1 MYLNAQLDVDVVAL
15 EAEDEVTCLVSLI
28 APVLEAIA
36 DRPGETLIAVVDRSG
51 SMSGGPIEAVRT
63 ALHQLVDRLK
73 PQDRFGIVIFDDQ
86 AVVQVPTRAMADH
99 DTATVHAL
107 IKGIQPH
114 GTTDLSA
121 GYLLGLSE
129 ARRHATAT
137 GASVLL
143 LSDGHANRGVTDPTQ
158 LGSVAAQARAEG
170 ITTTTIGIGQGYDEV
185 LLAEVATQGSGSHR
199 FAFTD
204 DDAIAVVSEEAGDL
218 LSKSILN
225 AVARIRPSDPAM
237 VDRIG
242 TLHDVPRWVE
252 VDADGVKHLV
262 VPLGDLYAG
271 EERQLLLHFPVPAL
285 AALGLH
291 ELAQV
296 SIEYVAMPDLLQ
308 QVVAWPVMVNV
319 VPGDEAAGR
328 VPNPTVTS
336 ARLLAETT
344 KVKRDASQALYEG
357 EIDKAVGLMQS
368 QSQSVSDFLAGIDDS
383 SPETAPIRERLIEE
397 VEQLQRLA
405 TGAQERDRMLAM
417 KSMAEDIN
425 LTSRG
430 RDDKERRTRSRSK
443 RDF

>member
-1 MYLNAQLDVDVVAL
+1 MDFTAQLDVDVVAL
-15 EAEDEVTCLVSLI
+15 EAEDEVTCLVSLT
-28 APVLEAIA
+28 APVPDGLA

-51 SMSGGPIEAVRT
+51 SMSGGPIAAVRT

-73 PQDRFGIVIFDDQ
+73 PQDRFGVVVFDSE
-86 AVVQVPTRAMADH
+86 ALVQVPTHAMADH
-99 DTATVHAL
+99 DTTSVHAL
-107 IKGIQPH
+107 IEGITPRGQ
-114 GTTDLSA
+114 TDLSG

-129 ARRHATAT
+129 ARRHATET
-137 GASVLL
+137 GASVIL
-143 LSDGHANRGVTDPTQ
+143 LSDGHANEGITDPAQ
-158 LGSVAAQARAEG
+158 LGSVAAKARADG
-170 ITTTTIGIGQGYDEV
+170 ITTTTIGMGQGYDET

-242 TLHDVPRWVE
+242 TLHDVPRWIE
-252 VDADGVKHLV
+252 TDADGVKHLV

-291 ELAQV
+291 QLAQIA
-296 SIEYVAMPDLLQ
+296 IEYVAMPDLLQ
-308 QVVAWPVMVNV
+308 QVVTWPVMVNV

-344 KVKRDASQALYEG
+344 KVKREASEALYAG
-357 EIDKAVGLMQS
+357 DTDKAVGLMQA
-368 QSQSVSDFLAGIDDS
+368 QSQSVADFLGQIDPTV
-383 SPETAPIRERLIEE
+383 PENAPIRERLTEE
-397 VEQLQRLA
+397 AEQLDRLA
-405 TGAQERDRMLAM
+405 KGAQERDRHLAM
-417 KSMAEDIN
+417 KSMTEDIN

-430 RDDKERRTRSRSK
+430 RDDKERRTRSRNK

>member
-1 MYLNAQLDVDVVAL
+1 MEFTAQLDVDVVAL
-15 EAEDEVTCLVSLI
+15 EAEDEVTCLVSLT
-28 APVLEAIA
+28 APVPEEIA
-36 DRPGETLIAVVDRSG
+36 ERPGETLIAVVDRSG
-51 SMSGGPIEAVRT
+51 SMQGGPIEAVRT

-73 PQDRFGIVIFDDQ
+73 PQDRFGVVIFDSE
-86 AVVQVPTRAMADH
+86 ALVQVPTRAMSDH
-99 DTATVHAL
+99 DSATVHAL
-107 IKGIQPH
+107 IEGITSRGQ
-114 GTTDLSA
+114 TDLSG

-129 ARRHATAT
+129 ARRHATET
-137 GASVLL
+137 GASVIL
-143 LSDGHANRGVTDPTQ
+143 LSDGHANEGITDPAQ

-170 ITTTTIGIGQGYDEV
+170 ITTTTIGIGTGYDET
-185 LLAEVATQGSGSHR
+185 LLAELATQGSGSHR
-199 FAFTD
+199 FAYTD

-225 AVARIRPSDPAM
+225 AVARIRPFDPAM

-242 TLHDVPRWVE
+242 TLHDVPRWIE
-252 VDADGVKHLV
+252 ADADGVKHLV

-296 SIEYVAMPDLLQ
+296 SIEYVALPDLVQ

-328 VPNPTVTS
+328 VPDPTVTS

-344 KVKRDASQALYEG
+344 KVKREASEALYAG
-357 EIDKAVGLMQS
+357 DTDKAVGLMQAQAS
-368 QSQSVSDFLAGIDDS
+368 SVSDFLAGIDDS
-383 SPETAPIRERLIEE
+383 GPETAPIRERLTEE
-397 VEQLQRLA
+397 AQQLARLA
-405 TGAQERDRMLAM
+405 KGARERDRYLAM
-417 KSMAEDIN
+417 KSMTEDIN
-425 LTSRG
+425 LQSRG
-430 RDDKERRTRSRSK
+430 RDDKERRTRNRSK

>member
-1 MYLNAQLDVDVVAL
+1 MQFTAQLDVDVVAL
-15 EAEDEVTCLVSLI
+15 EAEDEVTCLVSLT
-28 APVLEAIA
+28 APVPDGLA

-51 SMSGGPIEAVRT
+51 SMSGGPIAAVRT

-73 PQDRFGIVIFDDQ
+73 PQDRFGVVVFDSE
-86 AVVQVPTRAMADH
+86 ALVQVPTHAMADH
-99 DTATVHAL
+99 DTTTVHAL
-107 IKGIQPH
+107 IEGITPRGQ
-114 GTTDLSA
+114 TDLSG

-129 ARRHATAT
+129 ARRHATET
-137 GASVLL
+137 GASVIL
-143 LSDGHANRGVTDPTQ
+143 LSDGHANEGITDPAQ
-158 LGSVAAQARAEG
+158 LGSVAAKARADG
-170 ITTTTIGIGQGYDEV
+170 ITTTTIGMGQGYDET

-242 TLHDVPRWVE
+242 TLHDVPRWIE
-252 VDADGVKHLV
+252 TDADGVKHLV

-291 ELAQV
+291 QLAQIA
-296 SIEYVAMPDLLQ
+296 IEYVAMPDLLQ
-308 QVVAWPVMVNV
+308 QVVTWPVMVNV

-344 KVKRDASQALYEG
+344 KVKREASEALYAG
-357 EIDKAVGLMQS
+357 DTDKAVGLMQA
-368 QSQSVSDFLAGIDDS
+368 QSQSVADFLGQIDPTV
-383 SPETAPIRERLIEE
+383 PENAPIRERLTEE
-397 VEQLQRLA
+397 AEQLDRLA
-405 TGAQERDRMLAM
+405 KGAQERDRHLAM
-417 KSMAEDIN
+417 KSMTEDIN

-430 RDDKERRTRSRSK
+430 RDDKERRTRSRNK

>member
-1 MYLNAQLDVDVVAL
+1 MKFTAQLDVDVVAL
-15 EAEDEVTCLVSLI
+15 ESEDEVTCLVSLA
-28 APVLEAIA
+28 APVPEEIA

-51 SMSGGPIEAVRT
+51 SMSRGPIQAVRT

-73 PQDRFGIVIFDDQ
+73 PQDRFGVVVFDDE
-86 AVVQVPTRAMADH
+86 ALVQVPTRAMADH
-99 DTATVHAL
+99 DSTTVHAL
-107 IKGIQPH
+107 IEGITPR
-114 GTTDLSA
+114 GSTDLST

-129 ARRHATAT
+129 ARRHATET

-143 LSDGHANRGVTDPTQ
+143 LSDGHANKGMTDPTQ
-158 LGSVAAQARAEG
+158 LGSVAAKARAEG

-242 TLHDVPRWVE
+242 TLHDVPRWIE
-252 VDADGVKHLV
+252 ADADGLKHLV

-285 AALGLH
+285 ASLGLH
-291 ELAQV
+291 ELAQIA
-296 SIEYVAMPDLLQ
+296 IEYVAMPDLLQ

-344 KVKRDASQALYEG
+344 KVKREASQALYEG
-357 EIDKAVGLMQS
+357 DIDKAVGLMQS
-368 QSQSVSDFLAGIDDS
+368 QSQSVSDFLVGIDDS
-383 SPETAPIRERLIEE
+383 SPETAPIRERLTEE
-397 VEQLQRLA
+397 AEQLHRLA

-417 KSMAEDIN
+417 KSMAEDIS
-425 LTSRG
+425 LQSRG
-430 RDDKERRTRSRSK
+430 RDDKERRTRGRSK

>member
-1 MYLNAQLDVDVVAL
+1 MEFTAQLDVDVVAL
-15 EAEDEVTCLVSLI
+15 EAEDEVTCLVSLT
-28 APVLEAIA
+28 APVPEAIA
-36 DRPGETLIAVVDRSG
+36 HRPGETLIAVVDRSG
-51 SMSGGPIEAVRT
+51 SMSRGPIQAVRT

-73 PQDRFGIVIFDDQ
+73 PQDRFGVVVFNDE
-86 AVVQVPTRAMADH
+86 ALVQVPTRAMADH
-99 DTATVHAL
+99 HSTTVHAL
-107 IKGIQPH
+107 IEGITPR
-114 GTTDLSA
+114 GSTDLSA

-129 ARRHATAT
+129 ARRHATET

-143 LSDGHANRGVTDPTQ
+143 LSDGHANKGMTDPAQ
-158 LGSVAAQARAEG
+158 LGSVAAQARTEG

-237 VDRIG
+237 VDRVG
-242 TLHDVPRWVE
+242 TLHDVPRWIE
-252 VDADGVKHLV
+252 ADADGLKHLV

-271 EERQLLLHFPVPAL
+271 EERQLLLHFPVPTL
-285 AALGLH
+285 ASLGLY

-308 QVVAWPVMVNV
+308 QVVTWPVMVNV

-344 KVKRDASQALYEG
+344 KVKREASQALYEG
-357 EIDKAVGLMQS
+357 DVDKAVGLMQA
-368 QSQSVSDFLAGIDDS
+368 QATSVSDFLAGIDDS
-383 SPETAPIRERLIEE
+383 SLETAPIRERLVEE

-425 LTSRG
+425 LQGRG
-430 RDDKERRTRSRSK
+430 RDDKERRMRNRSK

>member
-1 MYLNAQLDVDVVAL
+1 VP
-15 EAEDEVTCLVSLI
+15 EE
-28 APVLEAIA
+28 IA

-51 SMSGGPIEAVRT
+51 SMSRGPIQAVRT
-63 ALHQLVDRLK
+63 ALHQIVDRLK
-73 PQDRFGIVIFDDQ
+73 PQDRFGVVVFNDE
-86 AVVQVPTRAMADH
+86 ALVQVPTRAMADH
-99 DTATVHAL
+99 DSTTVHAL
-107 IKGIQPH
+107 IEAITPRGS
-114 GTTDLSA
+114 TDLSA

-129 ARRHATAT
+129 ARRHATET

-143 LSDGHANRGVTDPTQ
+143 LSDGHANKGMTDPTQ
-158 LGSVAAQARAEG
+158 LGPVAAKARAEG

-225 AVARIRPSDPAM
+225 AVARIRPTDPAM

-242 TLHDVPRWVE
+242 TLHDVPRWIE
-252 VDADGVKHLV
+252 ADADGVKHLV

-285 AALGLH
+285 AALGLY

-296 SIEYVAMPDLLQ
+296 AIEYVAMPDLLQ

-357 EIDKAVGLMQS
+357 DIDRAVGLMQA
-368 QSQSVSDFLAGIDDS
+368 QSQSVSDFLAGIDDV
-383 SPETAPIRERLIEE
+383 SPDTAPIRERLAEE
-397 VEQLQRLA
+397 VEQLDKLA
-405 TGAQERDRMLAM
+405 LGAQEQEAHVTNKSLTEDFMLM
-417 KSMAEDIN
+417 
-425 LTSRG
+425 SRG
-430 RDDKERRTRSRSK
+430 RDDKERRMRNRSK

>member
-1 MYLNAQLDVDVVAL
+1 MQFTAQLDVDVVAL
-15 EAEDEVTCLVSLI
+15 EAEDEVTCLVSLT
-28 APVLEAIA
+28 APVPDGIA

-51 SMSGGPIEAVRT
+51 SMRGGPIAAVRT
-63 ALHQLVDRLK
+63 ALHQLIDRLK
-73 PQDRFGIVIFDDQ
+73 PQDRFGVVVFDSE
-86 AVVQVPTRAMADH
+86 ALVQVPTHAMADH
-99 DTATVHAL
+99 DTTTVHAL
-107 IKGIQPH
+107 IEGITPRGQ
-114 GTTDLSA
+114 TDLSG

-129 ARRHATAT
+129 ARRHATET
-137 GASVLL
+137 GASVIL
-143 LSDGHANRGVTDPTQ
+143 LSDGHANEGITDPAQ
-158 LGSVAAQARAEG
+158 LGSVAAKARADG
-170 ITTTTIGIGQGYDEV
+170 ITTTTIGMGQGYDET

-225 AVARIRPSDPAM
+225 AVARIKPTDPAM

-242 TLHDVPRWVE
+242 TLHDVPRWIE
-252 VDADGVKHLV
+252 TDADGVKHLV

-291 ELAQV
+291 QLAQIA
-296 SIEYVAMPDLLQ
+296 IEYVAMPDLLQ
-308 QVVAWPVMVNV
+308 QVVTWPVMVNV

-344 KVKRDASQALYEG
+344 KVKREASEALYAG
-357 EIDKAVGLMQS
+357 DTDKAVGLMQA
-368 QSQSVSDFLAGIDDS
+368 QSQSVADFLGQIDPS
-383 SPETAPIRERLIEE
+383 VPENAPIRERLTEE
-397 VEQLQRLA
+397 AEQLDRLA
-405 TGAQERDRMLAM
+405 KGAQERDRHLAM

-430 RDDKERRTRSRSK
+430 RDDKERRTRSRNK

>member
-1 MYLNAQLDVDVVAL
+1 MQFTAQLDVDVVAL
-15 EAEDEVTCLVSLI
+15 EAEDEVTCLVSLT
-28 APVLEAIA
+28 APVPDGLA

-51 SMSGGPIEAVRT
+51 SMSGGPIAAVRT

-73 PQDRFGIVIFDDQ
+73 PQDRFGVVVFDSE
-86 AVVQVPTRAMADH
+86 ALVQVPTHAMADH
-99 DTATVHAL
+99 DTTTVHAL
-107 IKGIQPH
+107 IEGITPRGQ
-114 GTTDLSA
+114 TDLSG

-129 ARRHATAT
+129 ARRHATET
-137 GASVLL
+137 GASVIL
-143 LSDGHANRGVTDPTQ
+143 LSDGHANEGITDPAQ
-158 LGSVAAQARAEG
+158 LGSVAAKARADG
-170 ITTTTIGIGQGYDEV
+170 ITTTTIGMGQGYDET

-225 AVARIRPSDPAM
+225 AVARIKPTDPAM

-242 TLHDVPRWVE
+242 TLHDVPRWIE
-252 VDADGVKHLV
+252 TDADGVKHLV

-291 ELAQV
+291 QLAQIA
-296 SIEYVAMPDLLQ
+296 IEYVAMPDLLQ
-308 QVVAWPVMVNV
+308 QVVTWPVMVNV

-344 KVKRDASQALYEG
+344 KVKREASEALYAG
-357 EIDKAVGLMQS
+357 DTDKAVGLMQA
-368 QSQSVSDFLAGIDDS
+368 QSQSVADFLGQIDPTV
-383 SPETAPIRERLIEE
+383 PENAPIRERLTEE
-397 VEQLQRLA
+397 AEQLDRLA
-405 TGAQERDRMLAM
+405 KGAQERDRHLAM
-417 KSMAEDIN
+417 KSMTEDIN

-430 RDDKERRTRSRSK
+430 RDDKERRTRSRNK

>member
-1 MYLNAQLDVDVVAL
+1 MEFTAQLDVDVVAL
-15 EAEDEVTCLVSLI
+15 EAEDEVTCLVSLT
-28 APVLEAIA
+28 APVPEEIA

-63 ALHQLVDRLK
+63 ALHQLVGRLK
-73 PQDRFGIVIFDDQ
+73 PQDRFGVVIFDDE
-86 AVVQVPTRAMADH
+86 AHVQVPTRPMADH
-99 DTATVHAL
+99 DAATVQAL
-107 IKGIQPH
+107 IEGITPH

-129 ARRHATAT
+129 ARRHATET

-143 LSDGHANRGVTDPTQ
+143 LSDGHANRGVTDPAQ
-158 LGSVAAQARAEG
+158 LGSVAAKARAES

-225 AVARIRPSDPAM
+225 AVARIRPTDPAM

-242 TLHDVPRWVE
+242 TLHDVPRWIE
-252 VDADGVKHLV
+252 ADADGLKHLV

-285 AALGLH
+285 ASLGLH

-328 VPNPTVTS
+328 VANPTVTS

-344 KVKRDASQALYEG
+344 KVKREASQALYEG
-357 EIDKAVGLMQS
+357 DIDKAVGLMQA
-368 QSQSVSDFLAGIDDS
+368 QATSVTDFLVGIDDS
-383 SPETAPIRERLIEE
+383 SPETAPIRERLTEE
-397 VEQLQRLA
+397 AEQLQRLA

-430 RDDKERRTRSRSK
+430 RDDKERRTRNRSK

>member
-1 MYLNAQLDVDVVAL
+1 MQFIAQLDIDVLAL
-15 EAEDEVTCLVSLI
+15 EAEDDVTCLVSLT
-28 APVLEAIA
+28 APVPEEIA

-51 SMSGGPIEAVRT
+51 SMQGGPIEAVRT

-73 PQDRFGIVIFDDQ
+73 PQDRFGVVVFDS
-86 AVVQVPTRAMADH
+86 AALVQVPTHPMADH
-99 DTATVHAL
+99 NTATVHAL
-107 IKGIQPH
+107 IEGITPR
-114 GTTDLSA
+114 GTTDLSG

-129 ARRHATAT
+129 ARRHISQT
-137 GASVLL
+137 GASVIL
-143 LSDGHANRGVTDPTQ
+143 LSDGHANEGITDPAQ

-199 FAFTD
+199 FAYTD

-225 AVARIRPSDPAM
+225 AVVRIRPSDPAM

-242 TLHDVPRWVE
+242 TLHDVPRWIE
-252 VDADGVKHLV
+252 ADADGVKHLV

-291 ELAQV
+291 ELAQIA
-296 SIEYVAMPDLLQ
+296 IEYVALPDIVQ
-308 QVVAWPVMVNV
+308 EVVSWPVVVNV

-328 VPNPTVTS
+328 LPNPIVTS

-344 KVKRDASQALYEG
+344 KAKREATQALSQG
-357 EIDKAVGLMQS
+357 DVDRAVGLMQG
-368 QSQSVSDFLAGIDDS
+368 QSQSLSDFLVGVD
-383 SPETAPIRERLIEE
+383 ETFHKHIIPCIGCTHPQLRTGP
-397 VEQLQRLA
+397 EQL
-405 TGAQERDRMLAM
+405 ERG
-417 KSMAEDIN
+417 I
-425 LTSRG
+425 
-430 RDDKERRTRSRSK
+430 
-443 RDF
+443 

>member
-1 MYLNAQLDVDVVAL
+1 MQFTAQLDVDVVAL
-15 EAEDEVTCLVSLI
+15 EAEDEVTCLVSLT
-28 APVLEAIA
+28 APVPEEIA

-51 SMSGGPIEAVRT
+51 SMDGGPIEAVRT

-73 PQDRFGIVIFDDQ
+73 PQDRFGVVVFDSE
-86 AVVQVPTRAMADH
+86 ALVQVPTHPMADH

-107 IKGIQPH
+107 IEGITPR
-114 GTTDLSA
+114 GTTDLSG

-129 ARRHATAT
+129 ARRHIIQT
-137 GASVLL
+137 GASVIL
-143 LSDGHANRGVTDPTQ
+143 LSDGHANEGITDPAQ

-170 ITTTTIGIGQGYDEV
+170 ITTTTIGIGEGYDEL

-225 AVARIRPSDPAM
+225 AVARIRPTDPAM

-242 TLHDVPRWVE
+242 TLHDVPRWIE
-252 VDADGVKHLV
+252 ADADGVKHLV

-291 ELAQV
+291 ELAQIA
-296 SIEYVAMPDLLQ
+296 IEYVALPDIVQ

-328 VPNPTVTS
+328 IANPTVTS

-344 KVKRDASQALYEG
+344 KVKREATQALSEG
-357 EIDKAVGLMQS
+357 DVDKAVGLMQAQAS
-368 QSQSVSDFLAGIDDS
+368 SVSDFLAGIDAS
-383 SPETAPIRERLIEE
+383 GPETAPIRERLTEE
-397 VEQLQRLA
+397 AQQLHRLA
-405 TGAQERDRMLAM
+405 KGAQERDRYLAM
-417 KSMAEDIN
+417 KSMTEDIN
-425 LTSRG
+425 LQSRG

>member
-1 MYLNAQLDVDVVAL
+1 MQFNAQLDVDVVAL
-15 EAEDEVTCLVSLI
+15 EAEDEVTCLVSLT
-28 APVLEAIA
+28 APVPEEIA

-73 PQDRFGIVIFDDQ
+73 PQDRFGVVIFDDQ
-86 AVVQVPTRAMADH
+86 AHVEVPTRAMADH
-99 DTATVHAL
+99 DAATVHAL
-107 IKGIQPH
+107 IEGITPH

-129 ARRHATAT
+129 ARRHATET

-143 LSDGHANRGVTDPTQ
+143 LSDGHANRGVTDPAQ

-225 AVARIRPSDPAM
+225 AVARIRPTDPAM

-242 TLHDVPRWVE
+242 TLHDVPRWIE
-252 VDADGVKHLV
+252 ADADGVKHLV
-262 VPLGDLYAG
+262 VPLGGLYAG

-285 AALGLH
+285 ASLGLH

-296 SIEYVAMPDLLQ
+296 RIEYVAMPDLLH

-344 KVKRDASQALYEG
+344 KVKREASQALYEG
-357 EIDKAVGLMQS
+357 DIDKAVGLMQS
-368 QSQSVSDFLAGIDDS
+368 QSLSVSDFLAGIDDS
-383 SPETAPIRERLIEE
+383 SPETAPIRERLAEE
-397 VEQLQRLA
+397 VEQLDKLA
-405 TGAQERDRMLAM
+405 LGAQEQEAHVTNKSLTEDYMLM
-417 KSMAEDIN
+417 
-425 LTSRG
+425 SRG
-430 RDDKERRTRSRSK
+430 RDDKERRTRNRSK

>member
-1 MYLNAQLDVDVVAL
+1 MQFNAQLDVDVVAL
-15 EAEDEVTCLVSLI
+15 EAEDEVTCLVSLT
-28 APVLEAIA
+28 APVPEEIA

-51 SMSGGPIEAVRT
+51 SMARGPIEAVRT

-73 PQDRFGIVIFDDQ
+73 PQDRFGVVVFNDE
-86 AVVQVPTRAMADH
+86 ALVQVPTRAMADH
-99 DTATVHAL
+99 DSTTVHAL
-107 IKGIQPH
+107 IEVITPRGS
-114 GTTDLSA
+114 TDLSA

-143 LSDGHANRGVTDPTQ
+143 LSDGHANKGMTDPTQ
-158 LGSVAAQARAEG
+158 LGSVAAKARAEG

-225 AVARIRPSDPAM
+225 AVARIRPTDPAM

-242 TLHDVPRWVE
+242 TLHEVPRWIE
-252 VDADGVKHLV
+252 ADADGVKHLV

-344 KVKRDASQALYEG
+344 KAKRDASQALYEG
-357 EIDKAVGLMQS
+357 DVDKAVGLMQA
-368 QSQSVSDFLAGIDDS
+368 QATSVSDFLGRIDPAA
-383 SPETAPIRERLIEE
+383 PETAPIRERLTEE
-397 VEQLQRLA
+397 AEQLDRLA
-405 TGAQERDRMLAM
+405 KGAQERDRMLAM

-430 RDDKERRTRSRSK
+430 RDDKERRMRNRNK

>member
-1 MYLNAQLDVDVVAL
+1 MQFTAQLDVDVVAL
-15 EAEDEVTCLVSLI
+15 EAEDEVTCLVSLT
-28 APVLEAIA
+28 APVPEEIA

-51 SMSGGPIEAVRT
+51 SMQGGPIEAVRT

-73 PQDRFGIVIFDDQ
+73 PQDRFGVVVFDSE
-86 AVVQVPTRAMADH
+86 ALVQVPTRPMADH

-107 IKGIQPH
+107 IEGITPR
-114 GTTDLSA
+114 GTTDLSG

-129 ARRHATAT
+129 ARRHISQT
-137 GASVLL
+137 GASVIL
-143 LSDGHANRGVTDPTQ
+143 LSDGHANEGITDPVQ

-218 LSKSILN
+218 LSKSIVN

-237 VDRIG
+237 VERIG
-242 TLHDVPRWVE
+242 LLHDVPRWIE
-252 VDADGVKHLV
+252 ADADGVKHLV

-291 ELAQV
+291 ELAQIA
-296 SIEYVAMPDLLQ
+296 IEYVALPDIVQ
-308 QVVAWPVMVNV
+308 EVVTWPVMVNV

-328 VPNPTVTS
+328 LPNPTVTS
-336 ARLLAETT
+336 ARLLAETA
-344 KVKRDASQALYEG
+344 KVKRGAAEALRRGEGDEAAGMLLHQMHALMDALLPINPEHPEG
-357 EIDKAVGLMQS
+357 AAVAERLREEIDQLDKLERGTREMAAEVAGKSLMEDAMLQMR
-368 QSQSVSDFLAGIDDS
+368 GIDD
-383 SPETAPIRERLIEE
+383 TAKR
-397 VEQLQRLA
+397 Q
-405 TGAQERDRMLAM
+405 
-417 KSMAEDIN
+417 
-425 LTSRG
+425 
-430 RDDKERRTRSRSK
+430 RSRSK

>member
-1 MYLNAQLDVDVVAL
+1 MQFTAQLDVDVVAL
-15 EAEDEVTCLVSLI
+15 EAEDEVTCLVSLT
-28 APVLEAIA
+28 APVPEEVA

-51 SMSGGPIEAVRT
+51 SMSRGPIEAVRT

-73 PQDRFGIVIFDDQ
+73 PQDRFGVVVFDDD
-86 AVVQVPTRAMADH
+86 ALVQVPTRPMADH
-99 DTATVHAL
+99 DSTTVHAL
-107 IKGIQPH
+107 IEGITPR
-114 GTTDLSA
+114 GSTDLSA

-129 ARRHATAT
+129 ARRHATET

-143 LSDGHANRGVTDPTQ
+143 LSDGHANRGITDPDQ

-242 TLHDVPRWVE
+242 TLHDVPRWIE
-252 VDADGVKHLV
+252 AGADGLKHLV

-285 AALGLH
+285 ASLGLH

-344 KVKRDASQALYEG
+344 KVKREASQALSEG
-357 EIDKAVGLMQS
+357 DVDKAVGLMQA
-368 QSQSVSDFLAGIDDS
+368 QATSVSDFLGQIDPGV
-383 SPETAPIRERLIEE
+383 PETAPLRERLTEE
-397 VEQLQRLA
+397 AEQLQRLA
-405 TGAQERDRMLAM
+405 TGAQERDRILAM

-430 RDDKERRTRSRSK
+430 RDDKERRMRNRNK

>member
-1 MYLNAQLDVDVVAL
+1 MQFTAQLDVDVVAL
-15 EAEDEVTCLVSLI
+15 EAEDEVTCLVSLT
-28 APVLEAIA
+28 APVPEEIA
-36 DRPGETLIAVVDRSG
+36 ERPGETLIAVVDRSG
-51 SMSGGPIEAVRT
+51 SMDGGPIEAVRT

-73 PQDRFGIVIFDDQ
+73 PQDRFGVVVFDSE
-86 AVVQVPTRAMADH
+86 ALVQVPTHPMADH

-107 IKGIQPH
+107 IEGITPR
-114 GTTDLSA
+114 GTTDLSG

-129 ARRHATAT
+129 ARRHISQT
-137 GASVLL
+137 GASVIL
-143 LSDGHANRGVTDPTQ
+143 LSDGHANVGITDPAQ

-199 FAFTD
+199 FAYTD

-225 AVARIRPSDPAM
+225 AVARIRPTDPAM

-242 TLHDVPRWVE
+242 TLHDVPRWIE
-252 VDADGVKHLV
+252 ADAEGVKHLV

-296 SIEYVAMPDLLQ
+296 SIEYVALPDIVQ
-308 QVVAWPVMVNV
+308 EVVAWPVMVNV

-328 VPNPTVTS
+328 VPDPTVTS

-344 KVKRDASQALYEG
+344 KAKREATQALSKG
-357 EIDKAVGLMQS
+357 DVDRAVGLMQG
-368 QSQSVSDFLAGIDDS
+368 QSQSLADFLVGIDDS
-383 SPETAPIRERLIEE
+383 LPEGSPIRERLTEE
-397 VEQLQRLA
+397 AEQLARLA
-405 TGAQERDRMLAM
+405 RGAQERDRYLAM
-417 KSMAEDIN
+417 KSMTEDIN

-430 RDDKERRTRSRSK
+430 RDDKERRTRSRNK
-443 RDF
+443 REF

>member
-1 MYLNAQLDVDVVAL
+1 MQFTAQLDVDVVAL
-15 EAEDEVTCLVSLI
+15 EAEDEVTCLVSLT
-28 APVLEAIA
+28 APVPEEIA
-36 DRPGETLIAVVDRSG
+36 ERPGETLIAVVDRSG
-51 SMSGGPIEAVRT
+51 SMQGGPIEAVRT

-73 PQDRFGIVIFDDQ
+73 PQDRFGVVIFDSE
-86 AVVQVPTRAMADH
+86 ALVQVPTRAMSDH
-99 DTATVHAL
+99 DSATVHAL
-107 IKGIQPH
+107 IEGITSRGQ
-114 GTTDLSA
+114 TDLSG

-129 ARRHATAT
+129 ARRHISQT
-137 GASVLL
+137 GASVIL
-143 LSDGHANRGVTDPTQ
+143 LSDGHANEGITDPAQ

-225 AVARIRPSDPAM
+225 AVARIRPTDPAM

-242 TLHDVPRWVE
+242 TLHDVPRWIE
-252 VDADGVKHLV
+252 ADADGVKHLV

-296 SIEYVAMPDLLQ
+296 SIEYVALPDLVQ

-344 KVKRDASQALYEG
+344 KAKREATQALSEG
-357 EIDKAVGLMQS
+357 DVDRAVGLMQG
-368 QSQSVSDFLAGIDDS
+368 QSQSLSDFLVGIDDS
-383 SPETAPIRERLIEE
+383 LPEGSSIRERLTEE
-397 VEQLQRLA
+397 AEQLARLA
-405 TGAQERDRMLAM
+405 KGAQERDRYLAM
-417 KSMAEDIN
+417 KSMTEDIN
-425 LTSRG
+425 LQSRG
-430 RDDKERRTRSRSK
+430 RDDKERRTRSRNK